1 MNITYAYSA
10 VPILTDFTFAL
21 LPIHIVMGLQ
31 VDTKTKLVLVPIFAM
46 DTIASVAC
54 AIRIAYLPKFLE
66 GDFLFKSV
74 GMSFGISLLMPCYT
88 GNTSDIVIWSETERG
103 LAITAGNL
111 ATLRPLFRL
120 TIDKIHSWTGK
131 LRSTS
136 EGSGNEG
143 VPKSSN
149 KRNLTLHSSRRNLYR
164 KRSFSRDIE
173 VHTDVDVHREKAIT
187 ASFIAAPSIPTS
199 SKNNKHRNQAAWLD
213 STVASKEDQK
223 MTTSSTPKRNRTP
236 FTTPSKRLLSRRAL
250 FCGILRDRSGWVM
263 T

>member
-1 MNITYAYSA
+1 
-10 VPILTDFTFAL
+10 
-21 LPIHIVMGLQ
+21 
-31 VDTKTKLVLVPIFAM
+31 
-46 DTIASVAC
+46 
-54 AIRIAYLPKFLE
+54 
-66 GDFLFKSV
+66 
-74 GMSFGISLLMPCYT
+74 MPCYT

-173 VHTDVDVHREKAIT
+173 VHTDVDVHREKAII

-199 SKNNKHRNQAAWLD
+199 SKKNKHRNQAAWLD
-213 STVASKEDQK
+213 STVASKRGSEDDDEFYTK
-223 MTTSSTPKRNRTP
+223 EKSDT
-236 FTTPSKRLLSRRAL
+236 FTTPSKTIIIAQGTI
-250 FCGILRDRSGWVM
+250 CGILQDRSGWV
-263 T
+263 TTWW